1 MLVCL
6 LLAFSLSS
14 LYSNDFLATAFFNGV
29 DKKILYTGFEF
40 PIFWFVFYAA
50 PLFVLSSYIQHYY
63 SRRAPQLIVN
73 RFCRKKI
80 HGAQL
85 LISLVFCFFYSLVT
99 LVILACLT
107 STSFSSQM
115 LGEYIINNVFV
126 FYSLLLISQVSLLW
140 ILQLILLIFNFLTTP
155 LIAITATLVLLIIT
169 MKTTFMFNFL
179 NFTMISRWKDTT
191 FFQMSVWIGLSIFLI
206 IASYHL
212 MTHKDLY
219 TKE

>member
-1 MLVCL
+1 
-6 LLAFSLSS
+6 
-14 LYSNDFLATAFFNGV
+14 
-29 DKKILYTGFEF
+29 
-40 PIFWFVFYAA
+40 
-50 PLFVLSSYIQHYY
+50 
-63 SRRAPQLIVN
+63 
-73 RFCRKKI
+73 
-80 HGAQL
+80 
-85 LISLVFCFFYSLVT
+85 
-99 LVILACLT
+99 
-107 STSFSSQM
+107 M

-155 LIAITATLVLLIIT
+155 LIAITGTLVLLIIT